1 MTAMQFD
8 ELVPGAAVR
17 FTVVDGAQYLSVR
30 DFIMVVCSQN
40 NKRASATWINLSE
53 DKKNEVSQ
61 FLRNWKFSGPREKE
75 QPVITFDGALT
86 LMNWLPGENAKKW
99 RGKTTQILKRYFAG
113 DPTLLDDIQANAES
127 SAPIN
132 QAARA
137 AMDNPQQPSIDD
149 EEKVYQFK
157 RRRIETDRMEIEN
170 LKKSNPLFQKRMDLQ
185 VVCCNNLE
193 RWHAIENKIE
203 NDRLDRLEKQNFIEL
218 EKQKQLKE
226 MELALEKQKIDLDFE
241 KQQKQMA
248 LDAKKNQE
256 FLEAERAKLEL
267 AKETHRHELE
277 VRKALK
283 ALDQVDPDTT
293 TILKVYEATKD
304 AYSLLRAD
312 QRKPFLVKAG
322 VYAARDYVLQNGV
335 HPNKVSERGQDVNA
349 YPLSAECILRDAL
362 KTSYAEITAGKA
374 QPRIDAAIWR
384 RVPAPV

>member
-1 MTAMQFD
+1 MQFD

-17 FTVVDGAQYLSVR
+17 FTVIDGVQYLSIR
-30 DFIMVVCSQN
+30 DFIMAVC
-40 NKRASATWINLSE
+40 NKDGNHASDMWRCFSPE
-53 DKKNEVSQ
+53 YKNELTQ
-61 FLRNWKFSGPREKE
+61 FLGNFKFPGRGQQNQS
-75 QPVITFDGALT
+75 VITFDGALT

-127 SAPIN
+127 NAPIN

-137 AMDNPQQPSIDD
+137 AMDKQPAIEDD
-149 EEKVYQFK
+149 FVQNMVK
-157 RRRIETDRMEIEN
+157 RRKIQDEFTVSVYTAAKQVKDYSSALSACNEN
-170 LKKSNPLFQKRMDLQ
+170 L
-185 VVCCNNLE
+185 
-193 RWHAIENKIE
+193 
-203 NDRLDRLEKQNFIEL
+203 EKHIEL
-218 EKQKQLKE
+218 KSRLYSVEIHHDHDKLGV
-226 MELALEKQKIDLDFE
+226 
-241 KQQKQMA
+241 
-248 LDAKKNQE
+248 
-256 FLEAERAKLEL
+256 ERAKLEL

-283 ALDQVDPDTT
+283 ALDQPDPDTT
-293 TILKVYEATKD
+293 TILKVYETTKD